1 MLGGM
6 MNRIP
11 YIERKA
17 AELGY
22 SKAAILKWRQR
33 QVPYKARL
41 EILRAA
47 FEDGIPLT
55 IQDFQAEEGG
65 NHEER

>member
-1 MLGGM
+1 MTHH
-6 MNRIP
+6 P

-41 EILRAA
+41 EILRCAA
-47 FEDGIPLT
+47 ADGVPLT
-55 IQDFQAEEGG
+55 INDFDKVICDQP
-65 NHEER
+65 